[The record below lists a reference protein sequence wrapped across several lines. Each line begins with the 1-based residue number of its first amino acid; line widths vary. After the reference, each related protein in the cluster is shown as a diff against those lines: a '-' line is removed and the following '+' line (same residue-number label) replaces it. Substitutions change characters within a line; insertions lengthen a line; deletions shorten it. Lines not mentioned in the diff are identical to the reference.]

1 MSIMIL
7 KKISSQLALPRRGI
21 TFRVRIG
28 KTIASTMTIAIIE
41 IIMIVSHFFT
51 GDFIFIIGSII
62 AVSFSAKLATYSN
75 HTNALL
81 IIRQ

>member
-1 MSIMIL
+1 MIL
-7 KKISSQLALPRRGI
+7 KIISNQFALQRCGM

-41 IIMIVSHFFT
+41 IIVIASHFFT

-62 AVSFSAKLATYSN
+62 ATSN
-75 HTNALL
+75 
-81 IIRQ
+81 IY